1 MTRIIKSLSLI
12 LVLFLPGCLFVPG
25 TYYLP
30 TSTSGTIE
38 KAACRGRVGPYN
50 IIVFDINSTPVRF
63 RLTESGGI
71 YTVSM
76 WFDTVIGD
84 NVRWLDSTWDVV
96 INDSIDAVASMDR
109 LIEYDWQQQKEVER
123 DINEM
128 LTVPPLR
135 FNGTDARAIKSD
147 ARANNKNR
155 AADSYVADSYEADS
169 YYGKMRL
176 GGLEDYKVETF
187 TIQSF
192 RIMIND
198 RVLEIPSVTFK
209 KKLGLFQY
217 VFNC

>member
-1 MTRIIKSLSLI
+1 M

-50 IIVFDINSTPVRF
+50 IIVFELESTPVRF

-76 WFDTVIGD
+76 WFDTLVGD
-84 NVRWLDSTWDVV
+84 NVRWVDSTWGVV
-96 INDSIDAVASMDR
+96 INDSINAVASMDR
-109 LIEYDWQQQKEVER
+109 LIEYDWQQQKEIER

-128 LTVPPLR
+128 LAVPPLR
-135 FNGTDARAIKSD
+135 FNGAD
-147 ARANNKNR
+147 ARANNKDR
-155 AADSYVADSYEADS
+155 AADS

>member
-1 MTRIIKSLSLI
+1 MMTRIIKSLSLM

-50 IIVFDINSTPVRF
+50 IIVFELESTPVRF

-76 WFDTVIGD
+76 WFDTLVGD
-84 NVRWLDSTWDVV
+84 NVRWVDSTWGVV
-96 INDSIDAVASMDR
+96 INDSINAVASMDR
-109 LIEYDWQQQKEVER
+109 LIEYDWQQQKEIER

-128 LTVPPLR
+128 LAVPPLR
-135 FNGTDARAIKSD
+135 FNGAD
-147 ARANNKNR
+147 ARANNKDR
-155 AADSYVADSYEADS
+155 AADS